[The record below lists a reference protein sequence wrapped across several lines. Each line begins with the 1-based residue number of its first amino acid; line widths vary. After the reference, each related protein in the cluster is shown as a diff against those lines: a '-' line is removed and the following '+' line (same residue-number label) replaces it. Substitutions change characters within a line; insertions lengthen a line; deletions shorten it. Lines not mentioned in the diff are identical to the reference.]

1 MEKLLLLAYA
11 AILLATQSLRT
22 AGAVKIGVI
31 LKPDLNIVQS
41 AYEGVMYNYSNSNVA
56 QEIKFKV
63 KTNFATLEDTDLF
76 STSRTLCEQLRTNV
90 TTVVVSSTSHSSLAL
105 QSLFKNTN
113 VPYVATSYQEH
124 CSVNVGGNLNLPAAD
139 SLGVS
144 LLPDYL
150 PAVAEM
156 VDHMGWP
163 GFVYVYDSENGPSKL
178 QRLLSHTYRN
188 PVMVRFAK
196 RITNSSDANDFLRML
211 ETTDRESRKHV
222 LLDCRFDVARR
233 IIVDH
238 VRDIYMGRRNYHF
251 FLVNPVVNELT
262 YDKIAEFAA
271 VNITALR
278 LVSEDISQQSSL
290 DPSQEPREK
299 KITLEEALIQDA
311 ASLIV
316 NTYKELKLR
325 SLVPHRYSY
334 IFEDHED
341 DEALASGR
349 RDAAAAAVLQPPRLE
364 AELLEEGAPEAMPQS
379 DAPYQSSGCG
389 ERPSV
394 PQELGEIITR
404 NLRERSFQGL
414 TGPIRFTSDGC
425 RIDYKVH
432 IVQLNTTNEAF
443 KVAEWSDTKGF
454 EPVVKPPKPLVNET
468 EELNKDRVY
477 LVQSVLD
484 KPYLMVKD
492 SGDGP
497 ERTGNDRYEGY
508 CKDLME
514 AIAKELQIKY
524 ELKAAEETA
533 YGRRDHKVQGG
544 WTGLIGQVVRKEVD
558 MGVAATRVTAE
569 RREAVDF
576 SQPFMETGTAA
587 LVLRQEPVLGRGML
601 TFLAPFSFEL
611 WIFVVSGLA
620 VVMLVMFLVSFFTA
634 RASAAHEKPGVERHT
649 SGTLFKSLCYTL
661 EAFTPHYID
670 SYYARSIAGR
680 VIGNVW
686 WLFVVFAFSAYTAS
700 LIPFLSTETVSR
712 RLVNVHDLADQTA
725 VEYGFTRDSSARN
738 YFENPN
744 LNSSVHK
751 RMWETMNKKPNVFTG
766 SDGEGIERVRSS
778 KGHYAFF
785 MDANKVDYVSSQR
798 PCDTARLGQPF
809 ARRHFAVALP
819 KDSALRKPLDQ
830 AIAKLAESGELEK
843 LKSKWWSEKSVCHVP
858 LKKERLVMP
867 LENFLG
873 VFFILGGGVALGLL
887 VGFIEIVYR
896 ACARSS
902 SCAKGECPEG
912 APTEEAQIPEKEF
925 IDQPLACA

>member
-1 MEKLLLLAYA
+1 MEGLLVSVT
-11 AILLATQSLRT
+11 ILLGLQSVRI

-124 CSVNVGGNLNLPAAD
+124 CSVNVGGNLNLPSAD

-150 PAVAEM
+150 PAVSEM
-156 VDHMGWP
+156 VDHMQWP
-163 GFVYVYDSENGPSKL
+163 GFIYVYDSENGPSKL

-188 PVMVRFAK
+188 PVTVRFVK

-262 YDKIAEFAA
+262 YDKIPEFAA

-278 LVSEDISQQSSL
+278 LVSEDVSQQSSM

-299 KITLEEALIQDA
+299 RITLEEALIQDA

-316 NTYKELKLR
+316 ETYKGLKLR
-325 SLVPHRYSY
+325 SVVPHRYSY

-341 DEALASGR
+341 DDSLAAATR
-349 RDAAAAAVLQPPRLE
+349 RDGGPSAVLQPPRLE
-364 AELLEEGAPEAMPQS
+364 AELLEEGAQAVPQS
-379 DAPYQSSGCG
+379 DAPHQGCG

-394 PQELGEIITR
+394 PQELGEIITKH
-404 NLRERSFQGL
+404 LRGRSFQGL
-414 TGPIRFTSDGC
+414 TGPIRFTNDGC

-443 KVAEWSDTKGF
+443 KVAEWSDTKAF
-454 EPVVKPPKPLVNET
+454 EPVVKPLEPLVNIT

-484 KPYLMVKD
+484 KPYLMVRD
-492 SGDGP
+492 SIDEL
-497 ERTGNDRYEGY
+497 ERTGNDRYEGF
-508 CKDLME
+508 CKDLMD
-514 AIAKELQIKY
+514 ALARELHIKY
-524 ELKAAEETA
+524 ELRAAEETV

-558 MGVAATRVTAE
+558 MGVAATLVKAE
-569 RREAVDF
+569 RREVVDF
-576 SQPFMETGTAA
+576 SLPFLETGTVA
-587 LVLRQEPVLGRGML
+587 LVLRTEPVLGRGML

-611 WIFVVSGLA
+611 WIFFVTGLA
-620 VVMLVMFLVSFFTA
+620 VVMIVMFLVSFFTA
-634 RASAAHEKPGVERHT
+634 RASAAAEKPGVERHT
-649 SGTLFKSLCYTL
+649 SGALFKSLCYTL

-680 VIGNVW
+680 LIGNVW
-686 WLFVVFAFSAYTAS
+686 WLFVVFVFSAYTAS
-700 LIPFLSTETVSR
+700 LVPFLSTETMPR
-712 RLVNVHDLADQTA
+712 RLATADDLADQTA
-725 VEYGFTRDSSARN
+725 VEYGFTRQSSARN

-751 RMWETMNKKPNVFTG
+751 RMWETMNNRPHVFTA
-766 SDGEGIERVRSS
+766 SDGDGVERVRSS
-778 KGHYAFF
+778 KGRYAFF
-785 MDANKVDYVSSQR
+785 MDANKADYISSQR
-798 PCDTARLGQPF
+798 PCDTATLGEPF
-809 ARRHFAVALP
+809 GRRNFAVALP
-819 KDSALRKPLDQ
+819 KDSALRMPLDE
-830 AIAKLAESGELEK
+830 AIARLTETGELLK
-843 LKSKWWSEKSVCHVP
+843 LKKKWWTEKSVCQEVFR
-858 LKKERLVMP
+858 KDGLVMT

-902 SCAKGECPEG
+902 SCTKGEDA
-912 APTEEAQIPEKEF
+912 APTEEAQIPEKEY

>member
-1 MEKLLLLAYA
+1 MDSV
-11 AILLATQSLRT
+11 ILLVAAFLGAHPYHT

-90 TTVVVSSTSHSSLAL
+90 TTVVVSSTVHSSLAL

-124 CSVNVGGNLNLPAAD
+124 CSVNVGGNLNLPSAD

-150 PAVAEM
+150 PAVAEV
-156 VDHMGWP
+156 VDHLGWP
-163 GFVYVYDSENGPSKL
+163 SFIYIYDSENGPSKL
-178 QRLLSHTYRN
+178 QRLLSHQYKST
-188 PVMVRFAK
+188 VTVRFAK

-211 ETTDRESRKHV
+211 ETTDRESRKYV

-251 FLVNPVVNELT
+251 LLVNPVVNELT
-262 YDKIAEFAA
+262 YDKIPEFAA
-271 VNITALR
+271 VNITGLR
-278 LVSEDISQQSSL
+278 LINEDISQQSSL

-299 KITLEEALIQDA
+299 RITLEEALIQDA

-316 NTYKELKLR
+316 NTYKELKLSDR
-325 SLVPHRYSY
+325 FPHRYSY
-334 IFEDHED
+334 IFEDHD
-341 DEALASGR
+341 DQESMTAAGR
-349 RDAAAAAVLQPPRLE
+349 RGGPSAALQPPRLE
-364 AELLEEGAPEAMPQS
+364 AELLEEGAEEVPQS
-379 DAPYQSSGCG
+379 DSPEAAARCG

-394 PQELGEIITR
+394 PQELGEIITKK
-404 NLRERSFQGL
+404 LRGTSFHGL
-414 TGPIRFTSDGC
+414 TGPITFTSDGC
-425 RIDYKVH
+425 RIDYRVH

-443 KVAEWSDTKGF
+443 KIAEWSDTKGF
-454 EPVVKPPKPLVNET
+454 EPVVRPSKPLVNKTDEVDK
-468 EELNKDRVY
+468 ERVY
-477 LVQSVLD
+477 TVQGVLD
-484 KPYLMVKD
+484 KPYMMIKD
-492 SGDGP
+492 SSGTP
-497 ERTGNDRYEGY
+497 ELSGNDRYEGY
-508 CKDLME
+508 CKDLLD
-514 AIAKELQIKY
+514 AIAKELEIKY
-524 ELKAAEETA
+524 ELKAAEETL

-544 WTGLIGQVVRKEVD
+544 WTGLIGTVVRKEVD
-558 MGVAATRVTAE
+558 MGVAATLVTAE

-576 SQPFMETGTAA
+576 SLPFLETGTAA
-587 LVLRQEPVLGRGML
+587 LVLRRDPVPGQGML

-611 WIFVVSGLA
+611 WIFFVSGLA
-620 VVMLVMFLVSFFTA
+620 LVLLVMFLVSFFTA
-634 RASAAHEKPGVERHT
+634 RASAAAEKPGVERHT
-649 SGTLFKSLCYTL
+649 SGTLFKSLCYSL

-686 WLFVVFAFSAYTAS
+686 WLFVVFVFSAYTAS
-700 LIPFLSTETVSR
+700 LVPFLSTETRPGLIASVEG
-712 RLVNVHDLADQTA
+712 LADQELI
-725 VEYGFTRDSSARN
+725 EYGFTRQSSARK

-751 RMWETMNKKPNVFTG
+751 RMWEVMNSKPNVFTA
-766 SDGEGIERVRSS
+766 SDGDGIERVRSS
-778 KGHYAFF
+778 KGFYAFF
-785 MDANKVDYVSSQR
+785 MDANKADYVSSQR
-798 PCDTARLGQPF
+798 PCDTARLGEPF
-809 ARRHFAVALP
+809 GRRRFAIALP
-819 KDSALRKPLDQ
+819 KDSILRKPLDQ
-830 AIAKLAESGELEK
+830 AIARLTETGELDK
-843 LKSKWWSEKSVCHVP
+843 LKKKWWSDKSFCQATP
-858 LKKERLVMP
+858 KKDGLVMS

-902 SCAKGECPEG
+902 ACAKGEATESG
-912 APTEEAQIPEKEF
+912 AMEEAPITEKEF

>member
-1 MEKLLLLAYA
+1 MRDMEKLFVFT
-11 AILLATQSLRT
+11 ILLCIHTFRN

-90 TTVVVSSTSHSSLAL
+90 TTVVVSSMSHSSLAL

-124 CSVNVGGNLNLPAAD
+124 CSVNVGGNLNLPSAD

-156 VDHMGWP
+156 VDHMRWP
-163 GFVYVYDSENGPSKL
+163 SFIYVYDSENGPSKL
-178 QRLLSHTYRN
+178 QRLLSHTYREA
-188 PVMVRFAK
+188 VTVRFVK

-251 FLVNPVVNELT
+251 FLINPVVNELT
-262 YDKIAEFAA
+262 YDKIPEFAA

-278 LVSEDISQQSSL
+278 LVSEDVSQQSSM

-299 KITLEEALIQDA
+299 RITLEEALIQDA

-316 NTYKELKLR
+316 ETYKDLKLR
-325 SLVPHRYSY
+325 SVVPHRYSY
-334 IFEDHED
+334 IFEDHD
-341 DEALASGR
+341 DDDSLR
-349 RDAAAAAVLQPPRLE
+349 RGPSAALQPPRLE
-364 AELLEEGAPEAMPQS
+364 AELLEEAAAAEPMPQS
-379 DAPYQSSGCG
+379 DAPHQGCG

-394 PQELGEIITR
+394 PQELGEIITKH
-404 NLRERSFQGL
+404 LRGRSFQGL
-414 TGPIRFTSDGC
+414 TGPIRFTTDGC

-443 KVAEWSDTKGF
+443 KVAEWSDTKAF
-454 EPVVKPPKPLVNET
+454 EAVAKPFKPLVNVT

-477 LVQSVLD
+477 MVLSVLD

-492 SGDGP
+492 APNEP
-497 ERTGNDRYEGY
+497 ELTGNDRYEGF
-508 CKDLME
+508 CKDLMD
-514 AIAKELQIKY
+514 ALAKELQIKY
-524 ELKAAEETA
+524 ELTAAEETV

-544 WTGLIGQVVRKEVD
+544 WTGLIGQVEVD
-558 MGVAATRVTAE
+558 MGVAATLVTAE

-576 SQPFMETGTAA
+576 SLPFLETATAA
-587 LVLRQEPVLGRGML
+587 LVVRTEPVLGRGML

-611 WIFVVSGLA
+611 WIFFVSGLA
-620 VVMLVMFLVSFFTA
+620 VVMVVMFLVSFFTA
-634 RASAAHEKPGVERHT
+634 RASAAADKPGVERHT

-670 SYYARSIAGR
+670 SYYARSIGGR
-680 VIGNVW
+680 LIGNVW
-686 WLFVVFAFSAYTAS
+686 WLFVVFVFSAYTAT
-700 LIPFLSTETVSR
+700 LVPFLSTETMP
-712 RLVNVHDLADQTA
+712 RLLANVDDLADQTV
-725 VEYGFTRDSSARN
+725 VEYGFTRQSSARK

-751 RMWETMNKKPNVFTG
+751 RMWETMNSKPDVFTASD
-766 SDGEGIERVRSS
+766 SDGVERVRSS
-778 KGHYAFF
+778 RGRYAFF
-785 MDANKVDYVSSQR
+785 MDANKADYISNQR
-798 PCDTARLGQPF
+798 PCDTATLGEPF
-809 ARRHFAVALP
+809 GRRNFAVALP
-819 KDSALRKPLDQ
+819 KDSVLRKPLDE
-830 AIAKLAESGELEK
+830 AIAKLSESGELLK
-843 LKSKWWSEKSVCHVP
+843 LKKKWWSGKSVCQEF
-858 LKKERLVMP
+858 LKKDGLVMT

-902 SCAKGECPEG
+902 SCGKGEDAVPS
-912 APTEEAQIPEKEF
+912 EEAQIPEKEY
-925 IDQPLACA
+925 IDQPLARA